1 MRVLGKYVVIDKV
14 TDGETTDSGLVLSN
28 EEADINLRYRKGV
41 VVQPGADVYNIKRG
55 DVVFYDRNAGHSLL
69 IDGVSHSVILE
80 RDVVVVL

>member
-1 MRVLGKYVVIDKV
+1 MVINKV
-14 TDGETTDSGLVLSN
+14 TDNETTDSGLVLSN

-41 VVQPGADVYNIKRG
+41 VVQPGSDVYNIKAG
-55 DVVFYDRNAGHSLL
+55 DTIYYDRNAGHSLL